1 MKTLAR
7 TALLLVLGFITG
19 CNPSPNPALSGTW
32 VFTLTPTED
41 PSNVIQATAS
51 LTQLG
56 TNVTG
61 PVNLTGNGFSC
72 GDTATM
78 TGTVQG
84 NVLVL
89 QLTQEVSSVGF
100 NGTANQA
107 FTSANGTYT
116 VSTGPCLQNLGTGTW
131 TAVLN

>member
-1 MKTLAR
+1 MKILVR
-7 TALLLVLGFITG
+7 VALIVALCFITG
-19 CNPSPNPALSGTW
+19 CNPSPNPALSGNW
-32 VFTLTPTED
+32 VFTLTPTDD
-41 PSNVIQATAS
+41 PSNIIQANAS

-61 PVNLTGNGFSC
+61 PVTLTGNGFTC
-72 GDTATM
+72 GTTATM

-89 QLTQEVSSVGF
+89 QITQSVSSLGL

-116 VSTGPCLQNLGTGTW
+116 VSTGPCLQNAGSGTW
-131 TAVLN
+131 SATLD